1 MDTSQPNSSTV
12 QPFNN
17 STSQPF
23 NTKDR
28 EQLARLGISVA
39 QAEQQLQNFRTGFP
53 YLSIIAPATPD
64 RGITR
69 FDCDTQTALVR
80 RFDRWGGS
88 RLKFV
93 PASGAA
99 TRMFKTLFEAKAQW
113 VHSPH
118 GVALSR
124 ECETFFASLNKFA
137 FYDRLKTVPGV
148 SENDRLSVIRALLD
162 EEGLN
167 YGNLPKGLLLFHRYS
182 EGARTPFEEHLV
194 EAALYAG
201 DAAGVARLHFTVSP
215 EHRAKFAALAER
227 TVPVYEKKYGVRFEI
242 RFSEQKP
249 STDTLAADAH
259 NAPFRH
265 ADDSLLFRPGGHGA
279 LLENLNELTE
289 SVVFIK
295 NIDNVVVEAFSGETI
310 HWKKTLAGY
319 LLQLREQIQRYIA
332 QIERGAG
339 MDELAE
345 IARFLTQAFCI
356 TLPDAP
362 QEEYAA
368 RLLAKLN
375 RPLRVC
381 GMVKNVGEPGGGPF
395 IVRHADGSSS
405 LQIAESVQ
413 LDLEN
418 PEINRLFQAS
428 THFNPVD
435 LVCSFSDYRGGR
447 FHLPDF
453 RDPATGL
460 ISLKSK
466 DGRTLKAQELPGLW
480 NGAMSDWNTAFVET
494 PLITFNPVKTVND
507 LLRKEHQ
514 GSIDD

>member
-1 MDTSQPNSSTV
+1 MDTNQQFNSSTA
-12 QPFNN
+12 QQLN
-17 STSQPF
+17 S
-23 NTKDR
+23 DDYAR
-28 EQLARLGISVA
+28 LARLGIDAA
-39 QAEQQLQNFRTGFP
+39 QVEQQLQNFRTGFP
-53 YLSIIAPATPD
+53 YLSIIAPATPE

-69 FDCDTQTALVR
+69 FDRDAQTAFVQ

-99 TRMFKTLFEAKAQW
+99 TRMFKALFEAKAQW
-113 VHSPH
+113 EHSPH
-118 GVALSR
+118 GAAVSP
-124 ECETFFASLNKFA
+124 ECEMFFASLDKFA
-137 FYDRLKTVPGV
+137 FYDRLKTLPDV
-148 SENDRLSVIRALLD
+148 SESDRLSVVRALLD

-167 YGNLPKGLLLFHRYS
+167 YGNLPKGLLLFHKYRD
-182 EGARTPFEEHLV
+182 GARTPFEEHLV
-194 EAALYAG
+194 EAALYAC

-215 EHRAKFAALAER
+215 EHRAKFVALTEAV
-227 TVPVYEKKYGVRFEI
+227 VPAYEKKYGVRFEI
-242 RFSEQKP
+242 RFSEQKK
-249 STDTLAADAH
+249 STDTLAVDAH

-265 ADDSLLFRPGGHGA
+265 ADGTLLFRPGGHGA
-279 LLENLNELTE
+279 LLENLNEITE

-295 NIDNVVVEAFSGETI
+295 NIDNVLIEALSGETV
-310 HWKKTLAGY
+310 HWKKVLAGY
-319 LLQLREQIQRYIA
+319 LLHLRERIHGYIT

-339 MDELAE
+339 MDELEE
-345 IARFLTQAFCI
+345 IAQFLTRAFCI

-362 QEEYAA
+362 PEEYAA
-368 RLLAKLN
+368 RLRDKLN

-381 GMVKNVGEPGGGPF
+381 GMVKNAGEPGGGPF

-460 ISLKSK
+460 IALKSK

-514 GSIDD
+514 CNDSENS